1 MGTPRGGATI
11 QTLRYWDYY
20 GMTPCFTELF
30 TSTKQGKTHKNLYEL
45 IISKENILLA
55 YRMIKFNKGARTA
68 GADGKSIL
76 FLQSLED
83 AHIVE
88 LVRAQLKR
96 YQPKLV
102 RRVHIP
108 KANGKTRPLGIPC
121 ILDRLIQQCFKQIL
135 EPIAEATFHNHSYGF
150 RPLRSTHHALARVQ
164 SLINHSK
171 LHYVVDIDIQGF
183 FDNINHRMLIKQMWN
198 LGIHDRRVLTLVQKM
213 LKAPIQHEGVPS
225 KGTPQGG
232 LLSPLLSNIVL
243 NDLDHWVAEQWER
256 FEPQRAYTHLNKYRA
271 LKKTGLKEGYI
282 VRYADDFKI
291 LCRDYSSAK
300 KWFYAVQEYLRVRLR
315 LDISPEKS
323 KIINLRKKRSEFLGF
338 TIKAVKKRKTYVAH
352 TGIVTKKKQDIK
364 SKAKIYLQQIARN
377 PTAKHVQRYNSFV
390 LGLHHYFRIAT
401 HVNIEFKRLAYD
413 LRTFI
418 YNRIKRIGSYGYPNR
433 APPSYTTF
441 YSTSYRTFRV
451 AGIYLFPLPDVQTLY
466 TPNFTQT
473 TTIFSEKGRRK
484 VYASMDRAVEQEIRK
499 LLRSTLPGRT
509 IEYMDNR
516 ISRYSMVK
524 GKCEITGTFLPAILV
539 HCHHYRPQ
547 SLGGEDQFQ
556 NLRILHRDVHRLI
569 HATNQDTIAELL
581 MKLKLSSSHI
591 KKVNTYRLQS
601 NLELIN
607 MK

>member
-1 MGTPRGGATI
+1 M

-20 GMTPCFTELF
+20 GMTPCFTDLF
-30 TSTKQGKTHKNLYEL
+30 TSTKQGKMHENLYEL

-55 YRMIKFNKGARTA
+55 YRMIKSNKGARTP
-68 GADGKSIL
+68 GTDGKNIL
-76 FLQSLED
+76 FLQSLEEV
-83 AHIVE
+83 HLVE
-88 LVRAQLKR
+88 LVRAKLKR

-108 KANGKTRPLGIPC
+108 KTNGKTRPLGIPC

-135 EPIAEATFHNHSYGF
+135 EPIAEASFYNHSYGF
-150 RPLRSTHHALARVQ
+150 RPLRSTHHALARIQ

-171 LHYVVDIDIQGF
+171 LYYVVDIDIKGF

-232 LLSPLLSNIVL
+232 ILSPLLSNIVL
-243 NDLDHWVAEQWER
+243 NDLDHWVAGQWEHFTPR
-256 FEPQRAYTHLNKYRA
+256 RAYTHLNKYRA
-271 LKKTGLKEGYI
+271 LKTTGLKEGYI

-291 LCRDYSSAK
+291 LCRDRLSAI
-300 KWFYAVQEYLRVRLR
+300 KWFHAVQEYLKVRLG

-338 TIKAVKKRKTYVAH
+338 TIKAVKKRKSYVAH
-352 TGIVTKKKQDIK
+352 TGIVDTKKQAIK
-364 SKAKIYLQQIARN
+364 SQAKVYLQRIAKN
-377 PTAKHVQRYNSFV
+377 PVAQHVQRYNSFV

-418 YNRIKRIGSYGYPNR
+418 YNRMKRIGTYGYPNR
-433 APPSYTTF
+433 APPYYTTF

-466 TPNFTQT
+466 TPNFTQSNT
-473 TTIFSEKGRRK
+473 VFSAEGRKK
-484 VYASMDRAVEQEIRK
+484 VYVNMDKVIEHEVRN

-509 IEYMDNR
+509 VEYMDNR

-524 GKCEITGTFLPAILV
+524 GKCEITGIFLPSILV
-539 HCHHYRPQ
+539 HCHHYRPVN
-547 SLGGEDQFQ
+547 LGGEDRFH

-569 HATNQDTIAELL
+569 HETNQNTIAELL
-581 MKLKLSSSHI
+581 MKLKLSPSQI
-591 KKVNTYRLQS
+591 RKVDTYRLRS
-601 NLELIN
+601 NVELIN
-607 MK
+607 RK